1 MTGILQLF
9 TLGGLGAWTLIDLV
23 LILSNNFYDKEG
35 RSLKDYNLWMGLAVV
50 VLMVMVLGAWGKTF
64 SMAIPNFFSPAYENI
79 TPSENEIDELE
90 L

>member
-50 VLMVMVLGAWGKTF
+50 VLMIMVLGAWGKTF
-64 SMAIPNFFSPAYENI
+64 SMVIPNFFSPAYENI

>member
-35 RSLKDYNLWMGLAVV
+35 RTLKDYNLWMGLAVV
-50 VLMVMVLGAWGKTF
+50 VLVIMACGAWAQTF
-64 SMAIPNFFSPAYENI
+64 FMAIPDSVPPFYENI
-79 TPSENEIDELE
+79 MPSQNEMDEIE